1 MTYEY
6 TQFATEGQL
15 FQFIKDNFI
24 PDLIPSD
31 NPTSRYDCYSSTFR
45 SHIELKCRRKH
56 YDELIIE
63 KGKYDAMMNRCKTE
77 GTIPIY
83 VNSTPKGVWAFYL
96 DGLAKKIEWEH
107 RDLPRQTDF
116 SRRETISKEIGYLN
130 IEDGKD
136 LLFLLDESSPSF

>member
-1 MTYEY
+1 
-6 TQFATEGQL
+6 
-15 FQFIKDNFI
+15 
-24 PDLIPSD
+24 
-31 NPTSRYDCYSSTFR
+31 
-45 SHIELKCRRKH
+45 
-56 YDELIIE
+56 
-63 KGKYDAMMNRCKTE
+63 MMNRCKTE

-96 DGLAKKIEWEH
+96 DGLAKKIEWEY

-136 LLFLLDESSPSF
+136 LLFLLDESSPSL